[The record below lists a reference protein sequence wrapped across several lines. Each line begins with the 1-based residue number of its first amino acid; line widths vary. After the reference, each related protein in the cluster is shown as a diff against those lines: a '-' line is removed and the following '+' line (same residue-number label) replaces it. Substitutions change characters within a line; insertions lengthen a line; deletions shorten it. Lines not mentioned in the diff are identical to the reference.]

1 MSATFW
7 KTFELAISVL
17 ENILLIGFCMD
28 FMHLTLSRIAT
39 LDSLVAF
46 FILLM
51 AALFLKLL
59 KMAAEERWPII
70 VHDCCNRTKFARD
83 LNLRAK
89 EGGWFGASAY
99 ASEFP
104 QLPYGRFLPVLR
116 DENFK
121 FLREEPLPQGYRPG
135 DAVLF

>member
-1 MSATFW
+1 MKPTRQNLLHLLRMLRPLWLFVLVVFIWQCFSLPSM
-7 KTFELAISVL
+7 KT
-17 ENILLIGFCMD
+17 
-28 FMHLTLSRIAT
+28 
-39 LDSLVAF
+39 
-46 FILLM
+46 
-51 AALFLKLL
+51 
-59 KMAAEERWPII
+59 AAEERWGIV
-70 VHDCCNRTKFARD
+70 VHDCSNRTKFARD

-104 QLPYGRFLPVLR
+104 QLPYGCFLPVLR
-116 DENFK
+116 DESFK